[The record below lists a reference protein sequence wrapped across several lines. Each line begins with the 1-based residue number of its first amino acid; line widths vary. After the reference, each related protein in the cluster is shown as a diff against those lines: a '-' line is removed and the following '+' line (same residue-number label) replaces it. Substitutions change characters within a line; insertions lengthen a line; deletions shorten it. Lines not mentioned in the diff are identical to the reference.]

1 VMDVCC
7 RAPIRIGHL
16 KDFLPLTPAPDFTH
30 WGGARV
36 AQHDA
41 TQPEFGHRKLRND
54 FGLWRFGY
62 V

>member
-1 VMDVCC
+1 MMGVCC
-7 RAPIRIGHL
+7 RNPIRIRHL
-16 KDFLPLTPAPDFTH
+16 KDPPPVNHRAGFTH

-41 TQPEFGHRKLRND
+41 TEPEFGHRKLRYD
-54 FGLWRFGY
+54 FKFSEFGY